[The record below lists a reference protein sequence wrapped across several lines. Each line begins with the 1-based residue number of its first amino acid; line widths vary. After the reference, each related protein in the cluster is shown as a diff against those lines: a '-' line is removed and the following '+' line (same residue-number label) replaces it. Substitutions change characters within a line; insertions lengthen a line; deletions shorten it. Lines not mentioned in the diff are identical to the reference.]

1 MRCGCGRRSRARR
14 LLRRQPRRR
23 MRRDR
28 SRRER
33 RSTSRRSLPLP
44 PRRHPT
50 HSSRRP
56 EGCRC
61 AARASVAARAAP
73 GRPRPTS
80 RASGSWKSIPTSTP
94 GWSGCRPGAGLQ
106 LPRAASRRRGEAAT
120 AVMTIVPAASAAAAA
135 GAGAAGDAVETA
147 RGATATVDMAA
158 MRAARAG
165 RGAQEGRGTV
175 PGDAAVVVVAAAGA
189 AGARS
194 AMARTVDG
202 RHRPTRAARIRRS
215 RPYRRRLLPPGPC
228 RPRRRTARR
237 GIRSGHASSGD

>member
-14 LLRRQPRRR
+14 LLRRQSSRHTQRVRCRR
-23 MRRDR
+23 
-28 SRRER
+28 R
-33 RSTSRRSLPLP
+33 RSTSHRSLSLP
-44 PRRHPT
+44 PRHHPT
-50 HSSRRP
+50 RSSRRP

-94 GWSGCRPGAGLQ
+94 GWSGCRPGAGLR
-106 LPRAASRRRGEAAT
+106 LPRGVSRRRGEAAA
-120 AVMTIVPAASAAAAA
+120 AVMTIVRAASAVAAA
-135 GAGAAGDAVETA
+135 GAGAAEDAVETA
-147 RGATATVDMAA
+147 RAATETVDMVA
-158 MRAARAG
+158 MRAAKAG
-165 RGAQEGRGTV
+165 KGGQEWRGTV
-175 PGDAAVVVVAAAGA
+175 PGDAAVVGVVVAGA

-194 AMARTVDG
+194 GMAKTVDG
-202 RHRPTRAARIRRS
+202 PHRPTRAALIRRS
-215 RPYRRRLLPPGPC
+215 RPYRRRRLPPGPR